1 MEDQTKKI
9 VRVGI
14 DKGWLRLRWSY
25 QGKRYALTLGLP
37 VSGVNKMVAAA
48 KAHQIELDIASGH
61 FDPSLKRYKPQCQRL
76 TQITAADLFQL
87 FAEEKAKQVYQRSLE
102 KYQATINYLVQ
113 YFQDKP
119 AQVITEA
126 LAEEFA
132 QWLRLRHGLLV
143 LKERLGLLKACW
155 EWGQKKELVIT
166 NPWIN
171 LVGRIKIPPKQMP
184 KPFTREEIGAIIQA
198 FRSDRNYHRYADYVE
213 FLFGTGCRTSE
224 AIGLRWIHLSD
235 DCSNVWIGESLSR
248 GVRKSTKTNRARTI
262 ALTGRLQVML
272 QGRRPANPNPD
283 ELVFTSPTGKAID
296 DQNFRNR
303 AWKTVLVRLE
313 INYRKPYNTRHTLIS
328 HALDLGMN
336 PVMVAQLT
344 GHDVQTLYEQ
354 YAGVVSSRP
363 KLPDL
368 SEGFFTINTN
378 LGDF

>member
-1 MEDQTKKI
+1 MGNQNRKV
-9 VRVGI
+9 VRIGV

-37 VSGVNKMVAAA
+37 VSNVNKIVAAA

-61 FDPSLKRYKPQCQRL
+61 FDPSLKRYKPQRQKFS
-76 TQITAADLFQL
+76 QISAKDLFQL

-102 KYQATINYLVQ
+102 KYQATINYLAQ

-119 AQVITEA
+119 AQMITES

-132 QWLRLRHGLLV
+132 QWLKLRHGLLV

-155 EWGQKKELVIT
+155 EWGQKKELILT
-166 NPWIN
+166 NPWTH
-171 LVGRIKIPPKQMP
+171 LVGRIKVPPKQMP

-198 FRSDRNYHRYADYVE
+198 FRSDRYYNKYADYVE

-224 AIGLRWIHLSD
+224 AIGLRWKHLSD
-235 DCSNVWIGESLSR
+235 DCSNVWIGETLSR

-262 ALTGRLQVML
+262 ALTNRLQAML
-272 QGRRPANPNPD
+272 LDKRPTHLDPD

-303 AWKTVLVRLE
+303 AWKKILVRLE
-313 INYRKPYNTRHTLIS
+313 IDYRKPYITRHTLVS

-344 GHDVQTLYEQ
+344 GHDVQTLYEK
-354 YAGVVSSRP
+354 YAGIVSSRP
-363 KLPDL
+363 QLPQL
-368 SEGFFTINTN
+368 
-378 LGDF
+378 